1 MKKLIIV
8 KSLLKTILLIDF
20 LYFILEELQKK
31 NFISISLIASNLRQL
46 LSLKK
51 IFFRFDSK
59 KKLFYV
65 KDGNNFHYFH
75 NIYRGYPVYRHG
87 INFRGNA
94 IFQSYSLNKIRF
106 KSDDIVIDCGSNYA
120 DLWIKLKKFIKPKN
134 YITFEPGK
142 NEFITVV
149 ANSPNSINNNIAL
162 SNKNT
167 ITKFYLNESEAD
179 SSIIKPRIFNKII
192 KVKTTSLTNYVKK
205 NELRKIKLLKIDTEG
220 FELEVLHGAAKI
232 LKKIEFISV
241 DCGFERGV
249 YLEETFSKCTNFL
262 LKKNFQ
268 IISIN
273 QQFLR
278 VLFKNLR

>member
-8 KSLLKTILLIDF
+8 KSLLKTILLINF
-20 LYFILEELQKK
+20 LHLILEKLQKY
-31 NFISISLIASNLRQL
+31 NFIFISLLASNLRQL

-51 IFFRFDSK
+51 CFFRFDSK

-75 NIYRGYPVYRHG
+75 NIYRGYPMYRNG
-87 INFRGNA
+87 INYRGNA
-94 IFQSYSLNKIRF
+94 IFRSYSLNKIKF
-106 KSDDIVIDCGSNYA
+106 KSDDIIIDCGSNYA
-120 DLWIKLKKFIKPKN
+120 DLWIKLQKFIKPKN

-142 NEFITVV
+142 NEFRSIV

-167 ITKFYLNESEAD
+167 ITKFYLNEAEAD
-179 SSIIKPRIFNKII
+179 SSIIKPKNFNKII
-192 KVKTTSLTNYVKK
+192 QVKTTTLAKYIKK
-205 NELRKIKLLKIDTEG
+205 NKLNKIKLLKIDAEG
-220 FELEVLHGAAKI
+220 FEPEVLYGALKI
-232 LKKIEFISV
+232 LKNIEFISV
-241 DCGFERGV
+241 DCGFEKGIN
-249 YLEETFSKCTNFL
+249 LEETFSECVNFL
-262 LKKNFQ
+262 LKKNFE